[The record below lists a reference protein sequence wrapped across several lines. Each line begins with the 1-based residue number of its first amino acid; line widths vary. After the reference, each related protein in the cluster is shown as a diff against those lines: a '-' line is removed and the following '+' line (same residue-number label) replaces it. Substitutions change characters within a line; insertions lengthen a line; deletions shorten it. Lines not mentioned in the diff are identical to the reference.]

1 MVRTFPRGSE
11 TGLNPARIAGI
22 SVAILVHVAAF
33 LLLLIP
39 ATLPPLVQHLKVPQ
53 AELEIIQKKKPPI
66 ETPIDTAKPVPPPTT
81 ARTPV
86 KLRVPVATPT
96 PTPIL
101 VDAPSELPATVE
113 ASTPSESG
121 PVADNPSINTAPA
134 GPISAS
140 HLAYVR
146 APAPAYPRAAI
157 MDRAEGTV
165 MLRVLVDVDGSPLEV
180 TIETSSGNREL
191 DRAARA
197 QVLKNWKFQPAMQ
210 DGHAVQAFGR
220 VPVSFSL
227 R

>member
-1 MVRTFPRGSE
+1 MVRTFPHGSE

-22 SVAILVHVAAF
+22 SVAILVHVGAF

-39 ATLPPLVQHLKVPQ
+39 ATLPPQVQHLKVPQ

-66 ETPIDTAKPVPPPTT
+66 ETPIETAKPVPPPTV
-81 ARTPV
+81 ARTPA
-86 KLRVPVATPT
+86 KPQVPVAPK
-96 PTPIL
+96 TPIL
-101 VDAPSELPATVE
+101 VDAPSELPMTVE
-113 ASTPSESG
+113 ASTPIEPG
-121 PVADNPSINTAPA
+121 PATDNPSISTAPT
-134 GPISAS
+134 GPIAAS

>member
-1 MVRTFPRGSE
+1 MVRTFPRGSD

-39 ATLPPLVQHLKVPQ
+39 ATLPPLIQHLKVPQ

-66 ETPIDTAKPVPPPTT
+66 ETPIDTAKPVPPPPI
-81 ARTPV
+81 ALTPV
-86 KLRVPVATPT
+86 KPQVPVAP

-101 VDAPSELPATVE
+101 VDAPTELPVTVE
-113 ASTPSESG
+113 ASTPIEPG